1 MRTLNADQLKAV
13 LSMES
18 SLGHIHTL
26 ADVEN
31 TIDYLAREEPEAVAG
46 VEKFNIFDTMWS
58 RKIQAAFPQSF
69 VNMQNELVFSLRTD
83 SGFSLKDVTNETQL
97 KAKILEWLTRTAIKA
112 VSPKERKLHFEGINK
127 LLGTNFTWGNDG
139 HLYISRKWNQSRPL
153 REVCGERLR
162 YDDDS
167 KRRVSKW
174 ISKRLRVF
182 RG

>member
-31 TIDYLAREEPEAVAG
+31 TIDFLAKEEQEVTNG

-69 VNMQNELVFSLRTD
+69 VNMQNELIFSLRTD
-83 SGFSLKDVTNETQL
+83 SGFSLKDVTDETQL
-97 KAKILEWLTRTAIKA
+97 KAKFWSGLRGLQLRQFRPRKENFILRASTSCWVRI
-112 VSPKERKLHFEGINK
+112 
-127 LLGTNFTWGNDG
+127 
-139 HLYISRKWNQSRPL
+139 L
-153 REVCGERLR
+153 R
-162 YDDDS
+162 
-167 KRRVSKW
+167 
-174 ISKRLRVF
+174 
-182 RG
+182 

>member
-31 TIDYLAREEPEAVAG
+31 TIDYLAKEEPEAVAG

-83 SGFSLKDVTNETQL
+83 SGFSLKDVTDETQL
-97 KAKILEWLTRTAIKA
+97 KAKFWSGLRGLQLKR
-112 VSPKERKLHFEGINK
+112 
-127 LLGTNFTWGNDG
+127 
-139 HLYISRKWNQSRPL
+139 SRPRKENSTL
-153 REVCGERLR
+153 RASTSCWVRILR
-162 YDDDS
+162 WR
-167 KRRVSKW
+167 K
-174 ISKRLRVF
+174 
-182 RG
+182 